1 MKHSLLALGAA
12 VLLLFSL
19 TACGSKNPGSSTDGG
34 SGSALED
41 SITDGEHRND
51 AAGGAAGS
59 KGMHTPTVSKADCSS
74 VYAEVISVNGGNLTV
89 RAGDKVLSLTAE
101 SDLLQNWSE
110 GDEVIL
116 YYTGDFGE
124 RMQVRYI
131 DKWTENSDVQRPD
144 SQGKDKARDGA
155 KDTQSKAEHGVTD

>member
-1 MKHSLLALGAA
+1 M
-12 VLLLFSL
+12 
-19 TACGSKNPGSSTDGG
+19 TA
-34 SGSALED
+34 
-41 SITDGEHRND
+41 GEHRND
-51 AAGGAAGS
+51 DAGGAAGS

-144 SQGKDKARDGA
+144 SKDKDKDKARDGA
-155 KDTQSKAEHGVTD
+155 KDPQSKAEGGMTD

>member
-34 SGSALED
+34 SSSVLED
-41 SITDGEHRND
+41 SMTAGEHRND

-155 KDTQSKAEHGVTD
+155 KDTRSKAEGGMTD